1 MTIPDEDGPL
11 FRTPTTNGDGDG
23 DGYGYGY
30 AGRGKLSIILG
41 QFAYSHS
48 LSSLYHIHINLLLS
62 PPFRF
67 VPFVI
72 KTLPFLS
79 LYVLHLNATY
89 NTRTHTQNNNGRLVL
104 TTRPSRTANYYC
116 IPRHRG
122 GGGGR

>member
-1 MTIPDEDGPL
+1 MTIPDKDGPL

-79 LYVLHLNATY
+79 LHVLHLNATY
-89 NTRTHTQNNNGRLVL
+89 NIHSTQNNNGRLVL

>member
-1 MTIPDEDGPL
+1 MTIPDKDGPL

-48 LSSLYHIHINLLLS
+48 LSSSYHIHINLFLS

-79 LYVLHLNATY
+79 LHVLHLNATY
-89 NTRTHTQNNNGRLVL
+89 NIHSTQNNNGRLVL